1 MFVKVI
7 LLSPPFSELTY
18 SLPGY
23 FPPDFWKKGMRVL
36 VPLGGVKKISL
47 RPGYISAFL
56 AESGLPDGVQCKSVF
71 FPLETSPLLSEEL
84 VDLSLSLAQ
93 RQAYPPGSVYG
104 RALPQNLRSSKIRL
118 RPRSGLGKP
127 DMELPSLFRQ
137 DPSVWANAA
146 ADLVSV
152 KAVFTAGTR
161 DEAERE
167 ICSLQIDPPWP
178 ARPAAVKQIA
188 ILDFLHERGS
198 QTRRQLLKA
207 LGPAYSPPLRKLID
221 AGYVSVSV
229 DDETGGDGA
238 LPALLSPPPSPA
250 IILNAE
256 QTRAA
261 EELNQAMTSDKP
273 ECRLLFGVTGSGK
286 TAVYMNLIQKCLAL
300 GKSAFLLA
308 PEVALAYKLYKDAQ
322 NAIHNFPVY
331 LHHGYQTSGKRERIF
346 RELAAE
352 TRPCLVVGTR
362 SSLFLPLANPACII
376 LDEEHD
382 ASYKQDESFAY
393 HAKEA
398 AWFRIGRT
406 NGLLLLASATPDLRS
421 WQAGSAG
428 SLARSRLSRRISD
441 RGLPPMRLLDIG
453 PKAGMSAAGAINSP
467 SDRILAE
474 ECERELAACVERGEQ
489 AVILLNRRGYAPLI
503 FCVECG
509 HTLRCPNCEIG
520 LAYHKNIGKLLCHY
534 CGYSEPYPSPCRDCG
549 KTNFLP
555 VGEGTEKLAE
565 RLESLARQPV
575 LRLDRDNV
583 RRAGKME
590 EILEDFARQ
599 KSPFLV
605 GTQMLSKGHHFPN
618 VTLVLVADGDIGLNM
633 PDYRAA
639 EKTFQLLVQAAGRA
653 GRGEKAGQV
662 IVQTRNRS
670 HYCWNYI
677 LNYDYEGFAK
687 AELERRKRRGYPPY
701 TRLAMLRISFPAGSQ
716 EGAAAL
722 ADLAGALRART
733 RSAGV
738 TMLGPAPA
746 PIPMIRGQKRFQCLF
761 KCKEWK
767 LARELYF
774 FALKYPAS
782 QRLKLF
788 LDLDPVNMM

>member
-7 LLSPPFSELTY
+7 LLSPPFSELAY
-18 SLPGY
+18 SLPDY

-36 VPLGGVKKISL
+36 VPLGGGKKISL

-56 AESGLPDGVQCKSVF
+56 AESGLPDSVQCKSVF
-71 FPLETSPLLSEEL
+71 FPLETAPLFSEEL
-84 VDLSLSLAQ
+84 VDLSLVLAHK
-93 RQAYPPGSVYG
+93 QAYPPGSIYG
-104 RALPQNLRSSKIRL
+104 RALPRNLRSSKIRL
-118 RPRSGLGKP
+118 RPRSGLCP
-127 DMELPSLFRQ
+127 ADMDLQELFRQ
-137 DPSVWANAA
+137 GPSSWSAA
-146 ADLVSV
+146 ATDLISG
-152 KAVFTAGTR
+152 KTVFAAGFR

-198 QTRRQLLKA
+198 QTRGQLLKS
-207 LGPAYSPPLRKLID
+207 LGPGHSQPLRKLID
-221 AGYVSVSV
+221 AGYVVISV
-229 DDETGGDGA
+229 DDDAGEDDS
-238 LPALLSPPPSPA
+238 LPSLLSPPPPS
-250 IILNAE
+250 IVLNAE
-256 QTRAA
+256 QTQAA
-261 EELNQAMTSDKP
+261 EELKQAMISDKA

-286 TAVYMNLIQKCLAL
+286 TAVYMDLIQACLAS

-331 LHHGYQTSGKRERIF
+331 LHHGYQTAGKRERIF

-406 NGLLLLASATPDLRS
+406 NGLLLLASATPDLGS

-428 SLARSRLSRRISD
+428 SLTRSTLSRRISD

-453 PKAGMSAAGAINSP
+453 PKAGMSASGAINAP
-467 SDRILAE
+467 SDKILAE
-474 ECERELAACVERGEQ
+474 ECERELAACMERGEQ

-534 CGYSEPYPSPCRDCG
+534 CGYSDPYPSPCRDCG

-555 VGEGTEKLAE
+555 VGEGTEKLEE

-653 GRGEKAGQV
+653 GRGEKQGQV
-662 IVQTRNRS
+662 LVQTRNRS

-701 TRLAMLRISFPAGSQ
+701 TRLAMLRISFPAGSE
-716 EGAAAL
+716 EGAGAL
-722 ADLAGALRART
+722 ADLAAALRGQAW
-733 RSAGV
+733 SSGV

-761 KCKEWK
+761 KCGEWK
-767 LARELYF
+767 MARELYF
-774 FALKYPAS
+774 FALKHPAS
-782 QRLKLF
+782 RRLKLF